1 MINGIYFFPYGLMSP
16 ELFPPEVP
24 LLPIPIA
31 ARLATRCNWY
41 GNIGMSV
48 PLLYCTRC
56 SQNRVNEK
64 TKTLSERLSTLES
77 QGLHVVFKEFEGKNH
92 VSVLIPKAQT
102 FI

>member
-1 MINGIYFFPYGLMSP
+1 MSP

-77 QGLHVVFKEFEGKNH
+77 QGLRVVFKEFEGENH
-92 VSVLIPKAQT
+92 VSVLPILISHAVRFALIPKA
-102 FI
+102 